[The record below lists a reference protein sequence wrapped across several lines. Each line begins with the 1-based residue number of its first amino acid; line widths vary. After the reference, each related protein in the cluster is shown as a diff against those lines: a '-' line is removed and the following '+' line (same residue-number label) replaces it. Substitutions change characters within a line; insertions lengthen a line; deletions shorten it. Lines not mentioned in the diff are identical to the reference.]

1 MLKLKSLQEQLEN
14 VKIVFNAAL
23 RNQDIS
29 VDELRKIRD
38 QIIQLENLIEERK
51 NFLSRSNSDN

>member
-1 MLKLKSLQEQLEN
+1 MLKLKSLQEQLES

-23 RNQDIS
+23 SNQDIS

-51 NFLSRSNSDN
+51 SFLSRSNSDN